1 LNGDLHMS
9 FIPSEKIQKSILLIR
24 GHRVL
29 LDSDVAKIYGVP
41 TKRLNEQVRRN
52 LVRFPDDFM
61 FQLTEIEGEIL
72 RSQFATSSE
81 SWGGRRSLPFAFTE
95 YGAVMLA
102 GVINSPIAIN
112 ASINVVRAFI
122 QLKQVVSSNHEL
134 SIRLDDLEKRY
145 DHQFSSVFDA
155 IRALMQPPD
164 VGHREIGIHT
174 KK

>member
-1 LNGDLHMS
+1 MNCELHMS

-52 LVRFPDDFM
+52 LGRFPGDFM
-61 FQLTEIEGEIL
+61 FQLTQIEGEIL

-81 SWGGRRSLPFAFTE
+81 SWGGRRSLPYAFTE

-102 GVINSPIAIN
+102 SVINSPIAIT
-112 ASINVVRAFI
+112 ASIQVVRAFI
-122 QLKQVVSSNHEL
+122 HLRQVISSNHEL
-134 SIRLDDLEKRY
+134 SKRLDDLEKKY
-145 DHQFSSVFDA
+145 DHQFSTVFNA
-155 IRALMQPPD
+155 IRALMQPPE

>member
-1 LNGDLHMS
+1 MS

-24 GHRVL
+24 GHKVL

-61 FQLTEIEGEIL
+61 FQLTKIEVEIL

-81 SWGGRRSLPFAFTE
+81 AWGGRRSLPYVFTE

-102 GVINSPIAIN
+102 SVINSPIAIN
-112 ASINVVRAFI
+112 ASIHLI
-122 QLKQVVSSNHEL
+122 
-134 SIRLDDLEKRY
+134 
-145 DHQFSSVFDA
+145 HQ
-155 IRALMQPPD
+155 IP
-164 VGHREIGIHT
+164 
-174 KK
+174 